1 MRLVL
6 RRLKPAKLNPVE
18 SVMRHLFLLI
28 LLFSTFHAYSQDP
41 WKNVYS
47 ENAWSD
53 RDFWQKPDIILKQLN
68 CKQGSRV
75 ADIGCHEGYMTVK
88 LSKLVGLTGIV
99 YAVDV
104 EQSRL
109 DKLQDHLDARKLTN
123 VMVVKGNSDDPQLP
137 ASALDAVLIVD
148 TYHEMKYHDKML
160 LHISNCLKP
169 GGRLVICE
177 PIAEERR
184 KLTREE
190 QERKHELGL
199 PFAVEDLKKAGFHIL
214 FKEDRFVDREKQ
226 KGDKMGLA
234 EKRVTEDI
242 KTKFNNEWKKQ
253 VQKSA
258 KAATETSG
266 EPMSFP

>member
-1 MRLVL
+1 
-6 RRLKPAKLNPVE
+6 
-18 SVMRHLFLLI
+18 MRHPFLLV
-28 LLFSTFHAYSQDP
+28 LLFSTCHAYSQDP

-53 RDFWQKPDIILKQLN
+53 RDSWQKAEIILKQLN

-88 LSKLVGLTGIV
+88 LSKLVGLNGIL

-104 EQSRL
+104 EQSKL
-109 DKLQDHLDARKLTN
+109 DKLKGHLEARKLAN
-123 VMVVKGNSDDPQLP
+123 VRMIKGNSDDPHLP
-137 ASALDAVLIVD
+137 AGVLDAVLILD
-148 TYHEMKYHDKML
+148 TYHEMKDHDKIL
-160 LHISNCLKP
+160 QHIWVCLKP

-184 KLTREE
+184 KLLREE

-214 FKEDRFVDREKQ
+214 FKQDPFVDREKL
-226 KGDKMGLA
+226 KGDKMWIMVA
-234 EKRVTEDI
+234 ARSTS
-242 KTKFNNEWKKQ
+242 KQ
-253 VQKSA
+253 
-258 KAATETSG
+258 
-266 EPMSFP
+266 